1 MADDDVVVDV
11 DEVKDDK
18 AVVVDV
24 SKPDKEKTEITS
36 RADNGADKTSPEP
49 DEGVA
54 ELRAQL
60 DQIKQRSDRE
70 NAERTV
76 ADKRREQENRAVLE
90 ELNRLRSEQND
101 NRLDSILNA
110 LAAAKAEGDSA
121 QKDYVSA
128 LEQGK
133 VTEAAEAQRR
143 MSRADARAEQLEHGK
158 TALESEKR
166 LPEGRVVRQEP
177 EQKPNDFDSRI
188 SSFSPRTQNWLR
200 EHRECMT
207 DQKMNNKM
215 ISAHYSVVG
224 DGFIPDS
231 DAYFDAVNKQL
242 GFGEDNNASRVAVRG
257 HNRAMPAAPVSRDSQ
272 NGTITNKVALNKRE
286 QEAADALG
294 LSLTEYARRKQAMTR
309 EGWYDR

>member
-11 DEVKDDK
+11 GEVKDDK
-18 AVVVDV
+18 AVVVDITN
-24 SKPDKEKTEITS
+24 PDKTKD
-36 RADNGADKTSPEP
+36 AGDKKDKETLELASN
-49 DEGVA
+49 DGIA

-60 DQIKQRSDRE
+60 EEIKQRSELDARE
-70 NAERTV
+70 RV
-76 ADKRREQENRAVLE
+76 ASDQLAQSREQANKQLSDEIS
-90 ELNRLRSEQND
+90 RLRSEQSD
-101 NRLDSILNA
+101 NRLDSVLNA

-133 VTEAAEAQRR
+133 VNEAAEAQRR

-158 TALESEKR
+158 IALEAEKR

-177 EQKPNDFDSRI
+177 ERKSNDFDSRI

-215 ISAHYSVVG
+215 ISAHYSAVA

-231 DAYFDAVNKQL
+231 DAYFDVVNKQL
-242 GFGEDNNASRVAVRG
+242 GFGDDNNASKVSVRG

-272 NGTITNKVALNKRE
+272 NGSITNKVPLNKRE
-286 QEAADALG
+286 QDAADALG

-309 EGWYDR
+309 DGWYDR